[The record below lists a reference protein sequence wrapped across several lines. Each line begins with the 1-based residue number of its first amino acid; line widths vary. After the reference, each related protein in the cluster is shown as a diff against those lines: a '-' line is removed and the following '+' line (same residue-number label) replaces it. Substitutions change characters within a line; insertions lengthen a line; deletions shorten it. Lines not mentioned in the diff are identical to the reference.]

1 MIEEINKILEDK
13 GSKFRTKDGFTICM
27 YIGHLTFLKRTFD
40 CKYAGNGSNYP
51 HIFFVCGHILADNG
65 YSIPYYRVRTALRQ
79 VLYNDA
85 SCGFAGGEQ

>member
-1 MIEEINKILEDK
+1 MKNMKYNYAYILL
-13 GSKFRTKDGFTICM
+13 
-27 YIGHLTFLKRTFD
+27 YIFNCIFLFLKRTFD